1 MKIISKK
8 KIRDGVKKH
17 FYGNRSILGGTHP
30 PSRKTVFDTLPG
42 LRTSKLSLNR
52 EVFQQDGSK
61 VTFAEP
67 ESVASSWQ
75 AAVLT
80 SFSCQS
86 TWMKSYAISI
96 RQNFISVGE
105 LYCHLFSTFALK
117 CLLTSHQAGHTV
129 PFDWWTSPL
138 NEISSSFLFSLIFL
152 TIFFFD
158 FFDISHP
165 RDVDEERGAAAGR
178 SGSRPGRADL
188 EKKTIVA
195 FWKLLAVN

>member
-8 KIRDGVKKH
+8 KNKGRCQKTFLRK
-17 FYGNRSILGGTHP
+17 SIHIGWYPP

-129 PFDWWTSPL
+129 PFD
-138 NEISSSFLFSLIFL
+138 
-152 TIFFFD
+152 
-158 FFDISHP
+158 
-165 RDVDEERGAAAGR
+165 
-178 SGSRPGRADL
+178 
-188 EKKTIVA
+188 
-195 FWKLLAVN
+195 

>member
-1 MKIISKK
+1 MIHI
-8 KIRDGVKKH
+8 GW
-17 FYGNRSILGGTHP
+17 YPP

-67 ESVASSWQ
+67 GSVASSWQ

-105 LYCHLFSTFALK
+105 LYCHLFSVFAFK

-138 NEISSSFLFSLIFL
+138 NENFSSFLFSLIFL
-152 TIFFFD
+152 I
-158 FFDISHP
+158 ISHP

-188 EKKTIVA
+188 KKN
-195 FWKLLAVN
+195 KQLLHFENSWWSIKAHMLYHPL